1 MPGWMQAIASRNP
14 LNWEVQIGRDAL
26 SANPDWSAIA
36 VRSGGLL
43 VLALLAVAIS
53 VTTFRSYAK
62 NV

>member
-1 MPGWMQAIASRNP
+1 
-14 LNWEVQIGRDAL
+14 V
-26 SANPDWSAIA
+26 A